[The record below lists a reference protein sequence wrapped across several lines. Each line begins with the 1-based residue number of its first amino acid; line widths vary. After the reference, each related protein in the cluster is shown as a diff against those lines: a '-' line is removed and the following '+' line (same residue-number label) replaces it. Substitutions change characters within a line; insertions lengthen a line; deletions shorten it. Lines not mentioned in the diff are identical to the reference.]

1 MILEKK
7 KTILDC
13 RRMQDY
19 LDVIDQMYKL
29 GWDERNG
36 GNISLLLDQEDV
48 DEYLEGGKHVIREI
62 PLPLTA
68 DPILKGRVF
77 IFTGTGRYFRNTKK
91 YPSENTGVIRIKEDL
106 KTAEVLWGFD
116 NGGRFTSEVYAHLMC
131 HATRLKVNPKNHV
144 VMHSHPQNILTY
156 SSIHD
161 LDEKSFT
168 LDLWRTMTDEVI
180 VFPEGIGVLPW
191 ELCGTLKI
199 GEDTAEKM
207 KDHRC
212 VVWTLHGIYGAGD
225 DLDEA
230 FGLIETVEK
239 AAMLYL
245 MALPYPKKQVITDDN
260 LREIAKGFHVTPHPG
275 YLD

>member
-1 MILEKK
+1 MS

-13 RRMQDY
+13 RKFQDY
-19 LDVIDQMYKL
+19 LDIIDQMYRL

-36 GNISLLLDQEDV
+36 GNISLLLEESDV
-48 DEYLEGGKHVIREI
+48 QTYLDGGRKVIREI

-68 DPILKGRVF
+68 DPILAGKTF
-77 IFTGTGRYFRNTKK
+77 LITGTGRYFRNTKK
-91 YPSENTGVIRIKEDL
+91 YPSENCGVIKIKDDL

-116 NGGRFTSEVYAHLMC
+116 NDSKFTSEIYAHLMC
-131 HATRLKVNPKNHV
+131 HATRLKVNPANRV
-144 VMHSHPQNILTY
+144 IMHCHPQNILTY

-161 LDEKSFT
+161 LDEKLFT
-168 LDLWRTMTDEVI
+168 LDLWRTMTEEIV

-191 ELCGTLKI
+191 GLCGTEQI
-199 GEDTAEKM
+199 GLDTAKKM
-207 KDHRC
+207 EEYRT
-212 VVWTLHGIYGAGD
+212 VIWTLHGVYGAGN

-245 MALPYPKKQVITDDN
+245 MALPYEKKQVITDHD
-260 LREIAKGFHVTPHPG
+260 LKITAEAFHIKPKEG
-275 YLD
+275 YLE